1 MDKIL
6 SFSTIFVECVSA
18 LLFFDAF
25 LKRKL
30 SGGKLAAAW
39 LGMFAAFYVVL
50 VGHVPPVSYLKIGFS
65 ILVYGVFALLVYD
78 GNLLKKVFLA
88 TLFYLL
94 DYALD
99 YVVILALMRIFNLS
113 MEQIYASLSMFI
125 AIALIS
131 KTVLFLTA
139 FILRKLRQSRR
150 NQNSISVAEWLTLMI
165 FPVFTVVTL
174 LILGMNTQSGETAS
188 PWVIIDTFG
197 LALCNIVIVIFM
209 ERLNIE
215 KARQRDS
222 LILHQQVTAEMNNIQ
237 ALSQAYQ
244 EQRQLTHDFNN
255 HMLAIEQ
262 LAEEGDLNKLTKYVA
277 GISQRVAAV
286 STVIKSNNAI
296 VDAVLN
302 QKYLAAKNKGVQ
314 VEFLVGDL
322 AGLPFADEDLV
333 AVLSNLM
340 DNAIKASAQAPEGQ
354 RQIRVKFTNDSDS
367 GVLLSVK
374 NTTAGPVRVIDNEVV
389 SESPRTLNHG
399 YGINNI
405 KNVLAAYNCE
415 YLFSY
420 ENGWFQFTLL
430 L

>member
-30 SGGKLAAAW
+30 SGGKLAASW

-65 ILVYGVFALLVYD
+65 ILVYSVFALLVYD

-222 LILHQQVTAEMNNIQ
+222 LILHQQVAAEMNNIQ

-286 STVIKSNNAI
+286 STVVKSNNAI

-354 RQIRVKFTNDSDS
+354 QQIRVKFTNDSES

>member
-1 MDKIL
+1 MDKVL
-6 SFSTIFVECVSA
+6 SFSTILVECVSA

-25 LKRKL
+25 FKRNW

-39 LGMFAAFYVVL
+39 LGMFAVFYVVL
-50 VGHVPPVSYLKIGFS
+50 VDHVPPVSYLKIGFS
-65 ILVYGVFALLVYD
+65 ILVYGMFALLVYE
-78 GNLLKKVFLA
+78 GNPLKKFFLA
-88 TLFYLL
+88 TFFYILV
-94 DYALD
+94 YGLD
-99 YVVILALMRIFNLS
+99 YVVILALMRIFNLT
-113 MEQIYASLSMFI
+113 MEQIYASVAMFI

-131 KTVLFLTA
+131 KTILFLVT
-139 FILRKLRQSRR
+139 FVLRKLRQSRR
-150 NQNSISVAEWLTLMI
+150 SQNSITAAEWLTLMI

-174 LILGMNTQSGETAS
+174 LILGMNTQGGATAS

-209 ERLNIE
+209 ERLNVE
-215 KARQRDS
+215 KSRQRDS
-222 LILHQQVTAEMNNIQ
+222 LILHQQVAAEMNNIQ

-262 LAEEGDLNKLTKYVA
+262 LAEEGDLQKLTKYVE
-277 GISQRVAAV
+277 GISQRVASV
-286 STVIKSNNAI
+286 STVVKSNNAI

-302 QKYLAAKNKGVQ
+302 QKYLAAKNRGVL

-340 DNAIKASAQAPEGQ
+340 DNAIKASAQAAEGQ
-354 RQIRVKFTNDSDS
+354 RQVRVKFTNDKES

-374 NTTAGPVRVIDNEVV
+374 NTTAGPVRVIDNEVIG
-389 SESPRTLNHG
+389 ETPRTLNHG

>member
-30 SGGKLAAAW
+30 SGGKLVASW

-65 ILVYGVFALLVYD
+65 ILVYGVFALLAYE
-78 GNLLKKVFLA
+78 GNLLKKFFLA
-88 TLFYLL
+88 TLFYILN
-94 DYALD
+94 YGLD
-99 YVVILALMRIFNLS
+99 YVVILALMRIFKLS
-113 MEQIYASLSMFI
+113 MEQVYSSVGRFI
-125 AIALIS
+125 AITLVS

-222 LILHQQVTAEMNNIQ
+222 LILHQQVAAEMNNIQ

-286 STVIKSNNAI
+286 STVVKSNNAI

-354 RQIRVKFTNDSDS
+354 RQIRVKFTNDSES

>member
-222 LILHQQVTAEMNNIQ
+222 LILHQQVAAEMNNIQ

>member
-6 SFSTIFVECVSA
+6 SFSTILVECVSA

-25 LKRKL
+25 LKRKW
-30 SGGKLAAAW
+30 SGGKLVASW

-65 ILVYGVFALLVYD
+65 IIVYSVFALLVYD

-222 LILHQQVTAEMNNIQ
+222 LILHQQVAAEMNNIQ
-237 ALSQAYQ
+237 ALSQAHQ

-262 LAEEGDLNKLTKYVA
+262 LADEGDLNKLTKYVA

-286 STVIKSNNAI
+286 STVVKSNNAI

-354 RQIRVKFTNDSDS
+354 QQIRVKFTNDSES

>member
-30 SGGKLAAAW
+30 SGGKLVASW

-65 ILVYGVFALLVYD
+65 ILVYSVFALLVYD

-222 LILHQQVTAEMNNIQ
+222 LILHQQVAAEMNNIQ

-286 STVIKSNNAI
+286 STVVKSNNAI

-354 RQIRVKFTNDSDS
+354 QQIRVKFTNDSES

>member
-30 SGGKLAAAW
+30 SGGKLAASW

-65 ILVYGVFALLVYD
+65 ILVYGVFALLVYE
-78 GNLLKKVFLA
+78 GNLLKKLFLA
-88 TLFYLL
+88 TLFYILV
-94 DYALD
+94 YGLD

-113 MEQIYASLSMFI
+113 MEQIYASISMFI

-222 LILHQQVTAEMNNIQ
+222 LILHQQVAAEMNNIQ

-286 STVIKSNNAI
+286 STVVKSNNAI

-354 RQIRVKFTNDSDS
+354 RQIRVKFTNDSES

>member
-30 SGGKLAAAW
+30 SGGKLAASW

-65 ILVYGVFALLVYD
+65 ILVYSVFALLVYD

>member
-30 SGGKLAAAW
+30 SGGKLAASW

-65 ILVYGVFALLVYD
+65 ILVYSVFALLVYD

-222 LILHQQVTAEMNNIQ
+222 LILHQQVAAEMNNIQ

-286 STVIKSNNAI
+286 STVVKSNNAI

-354 RQIRVKFTNDSDS
+354 RQIRVKFTNDSES

>member
-30 SGGKLAAAW
+30 SGGKLVASW

-65 ILVYGVFALLVYD
+65 ILVYSVFALLVYD

-222 LILHQQVTAEMNNIQ
+222 LILHQQVAAEMNNIQ

-286 STVIKSNNAI
+286 STVVKSNNAI

-354 RQIRVKFTNDSDS
+354 RQIRVKFTNDSES

>member
-39 LGMFAAFYVVL
+39 LGMFAVFYVVL

-65 ILVYGVFALLVYD
+65 ILVYGVFALLVYE
-78 GNLLKKVFLA
+78 GNLLKKLFLA
-88 TLFYLL
+88 TLFYILV
-94 DYALD
+94 YGLD

-113 MEQIYASLSMFI
+113 MEQIYASISMFI

-222 LILHQQVTAEMNNIQ
+222 LILHQQVAAEMNNIQ

-286 STVIKSNNAI
+286 STVVKSNNAI

-354 RQIRVKFTNDSDS
+354 RQIRVKFTNDSES